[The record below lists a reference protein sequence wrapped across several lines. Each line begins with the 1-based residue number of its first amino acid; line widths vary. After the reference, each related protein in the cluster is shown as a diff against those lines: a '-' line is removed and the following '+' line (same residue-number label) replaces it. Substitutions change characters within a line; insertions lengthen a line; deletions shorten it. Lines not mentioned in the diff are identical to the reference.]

1 MRYLVLIFY
10 ILLFSCAAH
19 GQEWRIF
26 NSPSKTYIVE
36 LPSVAENIQGTSI
49 YACKDTIGNLFC
61 VQEFTPP
68 EDLIKKQSSKEIL
81 RTAIKVLVL
90 KKNVLLSETIYS
102 KYMGAYVSVD
112 FTGKITTL
120 NRPLRGKLIL
130 EDKKLYYMYAI
141 LYDESMTSINNYKR
155 FIHSFKLIN

>member
-1 MRYLVLIFY
+1 
-10 ILLFSCAAH
+10 
-19 GQEWRIF
+19 
-26 NSPSKTYIVE
+26 
-36 LPSVAENIQGTSI
+36 
-49 YACKDTIGNLFC
+49 
-61 VQEFTPP
+61 
-68 EDLIKKQSSKEIL
+68 
-81 RTAIKVLVL
+81 
-90 KKNVLLSETIYS
+90 
-102 KYMGAYVSVD
+102 MGAYVSVD